1 MLPSTVSMHVEFNS
15 SFFIRR
21 HVIWPR
27 FEAGVA
33 TKSPPPRRVSRPL
46 RVNAHSRLSA
56 CPQCKVTTKPV
67 FSTRQLRAEDT
78 NTRPLCLYRKSQF
91 GNCNVFLPSM
101 HCCKLFRI
109 ISSLFVCDVVN
120 PEFNNCVLFIHFKT
134 CL

>member
-1 MLPSTVSMHVEFNS
+1 MLPSTVSPHVELNS

-21 HVIWPR
+21 HVIWPC

-33 TKSPPPRRVSRPL
+33 TKSPPPRRVSLPL

-67 FSTRQLRAEDT
+67 FSTRQLRAEET

-91 GNCNVFLPSM
+91 GNCNVFSSPLCTA
-101 HCCKLFRI
+101 HKLFRI

-120 PEFNNCVLFIHFKT
+120 PEFNNWVVY
-134 CL
+134 